1 MERDLTSLMLVVHSC
16 FSPWNLFVHHEND
29 IRKIH
34 SKWLNCDK
42 KILRNYQVFARPTA
56 KIYVPEVR
64 NDALP
69 TQENMDRFPN
79 ALNGKL

>member
-1 MERDLTSLMLVVHSC
+1 MTH
-16 FSPWNLFVHHEND
+16 
-29 IRKIH
+29 
-34 SKWLNCDK
+34 CDK
-42 KILRNYQVFARPTA
+42 KILRNYQMFARPTT

-79 ALNGKL
+79 VLNGKL